1 MARAAARTV
10 SLSLSLS
17 LGLSLRPTLA
27 LADDDSGEITAHP
40 VAALEGSD
48 SLLEKLAP
56 ANASGFVLANGA
68 IQSVPSA
75 VPRNQT
81 DYNLTSVFGIS
92 AAGHPFEKW
101 EYRAFITANVSTS
114 ALNGTGGGFSPEY
127 IAFTY
132 HPTDTVRIEGGY
144 IRIPFSVGQ
153 STVITNSMFPTRPQ
167 PTELFQG
174 GADAGLLA
182 SYETLEGR
190 LRAKVGV
197 FDGLSLNTSV
207 PNHTTR
213 GPVGSIATEISPLGG
228 MPGIEGEYKDS
239 PFRFALAAGAIYR
252 SGTAYD
258 PRGYEGLGVKDVG
271 IALAARFSLHGL
283 YGQAEYLQDV
293 RTDDLSGRPHLTRG
307 AYGETSYH
315 VRVRRRVGL
324 SPMFRLGWSEG
335 DAEFYP
341 LHIVTGNAGLALYP
355 RGDLADRGSVRIII
369 EYQSERRI
377 EEGETGY
384 GVIASVLARF

>member
-1 MARAAARTV
+1 MAV
-10 SLSLSLS
+10 SLSF
-17 LGLSLRPTLA
+17 GLA
-27 LADDDSGEITAHP
+27 LLPTRARAEDESAEITPHP
-40 VAALEGSD
+40 VAALDGSD
-48 SLLEKLAP
+48 SLLERLAP
-56 ANASGFVLANGA
+56 GNASGFVLANGA

-75 VPRNQT
+75 APRNKT

-92 AAGHPFEKW
+92 ASGHPFDKW
-101 EYRAFITANVSTS
+101 EYRAFVTVNVNTS
-114 ALNGTGGGFSPEY
+114 ALNGTGGGFAPEF
-127 IAFTY
+127 IGFTY
-132 HPTDTVRIEGGY
+132 HPVDNVRLEGGY

-153 STVITNSMFPTRPQ
+153 STVITNNMFPTRPA

-182 SYETLEGR
+182 SYDSPEGR
-190 LRAKVGV
+190 LRARLGV

-213 GPVGSIATEISPLGG
+213 GPVGSVSTEISPLGG

-258 PRGYEGLGVKDVG
+258 PKGYEGLGVRDFG
-271 IALAARFSLHGL
+271 LALAARFSLHGL
-283 YGQAEYLQDV
+283 YGQAEYLQDI
-293 RTDDLSGRPHLTRG
+293 RTDDLSGRPRVTRG

-335 DAEFYP
+335 DAQFYP
-341 LHIVTGNAGLALYP
+341 LHIVTGNAGLAIFP
-355 RGDLADRGSVRIII
+355 RGDLADRGSVRIVI

-384 GVIASVLARF
+384 GLIASVLARF

>member
-1 MARAAARTV
+1 MAV
-10 SLSLSLS
+10 S
-17 LGLSLRPTLA
+17 LA
-27 LADDDSGEITAHP
+27 LALGTARARADEASAEITAHP

-56 ANASGFVLANGA
+56 ANVGGFVLANGA
-68 IQSVPSA
+68 VQSVPSA
-75 VPRNQT
+75 TPRNQT

-92 AAGHPFEKW
+92 ASGHPFEKW
-101 EYRAFITANVSTS
+101 EYRGFITANVSTS

-132 HPTDTVRIEGGY
+132 HPVDHVRLEGGY

-182 SYETLEGR
+182 SYESPEGR
-190 LRAKVGV
+190 LRARIGV

-213 GPVGSIATEISPLGG
+213 GPVGSVSTEISPLGG
-228 MPGIEGEYKDS
+228 MPGIEGDYKDS

-252 SGTAYD
+252 AGTAYD
-258 PRGYEGLGVKDVG
+258 PKGYEGIGVHDFG

-324 SPMFRLGWSEG
+324 SPMFRLGWSEA
-335 DAEFYP
+335 DAQFFP

-355 RGDLADRGSVRIII
+355 RGDLANRGSVRIIV

-384 GVIASVLARF
+384 GVLASVLANF